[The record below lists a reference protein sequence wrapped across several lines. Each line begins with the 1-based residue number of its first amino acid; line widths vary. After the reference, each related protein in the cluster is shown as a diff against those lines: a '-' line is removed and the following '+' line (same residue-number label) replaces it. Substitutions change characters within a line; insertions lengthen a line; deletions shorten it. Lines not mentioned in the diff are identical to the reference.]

1 MLIKEI
7 ILLDLMHIVSKIF
20 RRLPARKKDTMIKLK
35 SKRNISSKTDPLK
48 SSIKLL
54 KKNIFKFENI
64 LNIYNY

>member
-7 ILLDLMHIVSKIF
+7 ILLDLMYIVSKIF

-64 LNIYNY
+64 LNIYSY